1 MRKNQIAQQAIE
13 ILNNL
18 GIEIGN
24 QPEILDLEP
33 PIIGAIGQNEELV
46 GVTDE
51 GVTREL
57 PRLNDDF
64 EDLDSLPVEF
74 PTAVEFPTGL
84 EEMLDEAERIRESSN
99 NQETNRQPSQIVGP
113 VRGRPKQ
120 IWEVCAWYAPIHYSG
135 IRWGIYIR
143 EECLKR
149 MMYDVLHYV
158 NWREVGH
165 ISLKDVVLQVRNAC
179 FYYVYFHEQF
189 HHKVESLGFRALI
202 ATQSDTY
209 RRYKSH
215 VYGPT
220 YLTSDCLEESLAN
233 ADAYIRFGEK
243 RYRDRLDRE
252 VILAIRAYARD
263 EMAMSPPGYQ
273 EGLRYITKRHFKMG
287 LQELHC
293 QLVEATPKPMS
304 LKPYMWDIAPK
315 MITGL
320 MNIETEIY
328 TVVKSGTSSIF
339 SSSFDPKYTTSSRNL
354 EKALTKHWGYSKT
367 PKQGKGSH
375 VKYQRQSAH
384 GTSTIVLSGN
394 RRDLPMKDI
403 KDAIEAVSGRRD
415 LSLLP
420 QLLAGSMSN

>member
-1 MRKNQIAQQAIE
+1 MTPVIALKGLQMQMRTAGLTE
-13 ILNNL
+13 
-18 GIEIGN
+18 
-24 QPEILDLEP
+24 
-33 PIIGAIGQNEELV
+33 
-46 GVTDE
+46 
-51 GVTREL
+51 TR
-57 PRLNDDF
+57 
-64 EDLDSLPVEF
+64 
-74 PTAVEFPTGL
+74 
-84 EEMLDEAERIRESSN
+84 
-99 NQETNRQPSQIVGP
+99 
-113 VRGRPKQ
+113 
-120 IWEVCAWYAPIHYSG
+120 YSK
-135 IRWGIYIR
+135 
-143 EECLKR
+143 L
-149 MMYDVLHYV
+149 
-158 NWREVGH
+158 
-165 ISLKDVVLQVRNAC
+165 
-179 FYYVYFHEQF
+179 
-189 HHKVESLGFRALI
+189 
-202 ATQSDTY
+202 
-209 RRYKSH
+209 
-215 VYGPT
+215 
-220 YLTSDCLEESLAN
+220 
-233 ADAYIRFGEK
+233 
-243 RYRDRLDRE
+243 LDRG
-252 VILAIRAYARD
+252 VIAAIKAYAKD

-420 QLLAGSMSN
+420 QLLEGTIRH

>member
-1 MRKNQIAQQAIE
+1 
-13 ILNNL
+13 
-18 GIEIGN
+18 
-24 QPEILDLEP
+24 
-33 PIIGAIGQNEELV
+33 
-46 GVTDE
+46 
-51 GVTREL
+51 
-57 PRLNDDF
+57 
-64 EDLDSLPVEF
+64 
-74 PTAVEFPTGL
+74 
-84 EEMLDEAERIRESSN
+84 
-99 NQETNRQPSQIVGP
+99 
-113 VRGRPKQ
+113 
-120 IWEVCAWYAPIHYSG
+120 
-135 IRWGIYIR
+135 
-143 EECLKR
+143 
-149 MMYDVLHYV
+149 MMFDVLHYV
-158 NWREVGH
+158 NWREVAH
-165 ISLKDVVLQVRNAC
+165 LSLKDVVLQVRNSC

-189 HHKVESLGFRALI
+189 HHKVESLGFRTLLT
-202 ATQSDTY
+202 TQRDTY

-215 VYGPT
+215 VYRPT

-233 ADAYIRFGEK
+233 ADAYNRFSEK

-252 VILAIRAYARD
+252 VILAIRAYAKD

-273 EGLRYITKRHFKMG
+273 EGLRYIIKGRFKLG

-293 QLVEATPKPMS
+293 QLVEATPKPTR
-304 LKPYMWDIAPK
+304 LKPFMWDIAPK

-375 VKYQRQSAH
+375 VKYQRQSSH

-394 RRDLPMKDI
+394 RQDLPMKDI

-420 QLLAGSMSN
+420 QLLEGTIRH